1 MLHLL
6 QFVVQPWHRPVVLVY
21 CKSLPQVVHR
31 ISLDILRACV
41 HNPGRES
48 LRLFLRFDASS
59 LPATVFY
66 IFLLCFQSF
75 GLPHQPKN

>member
-31 ISLDILRACV
+31 ISLYILRACV

-48 LRLFLRFDASS
+48 PDFF
-59 LPATVFY
+59 
-66 IFLLCFQSF
+66 
-75 GLPHQPKN
+75 